1 MTESERLWRQNN
13 KERLRDYQRDYAKRT
28 ICDMKCFECKF
39 PDCRNAKPPTKKETQ
54 MIRDA
59 MGLDDPAILRNK
71 VESQKEYARIY
82 RRMKYAQKKRARS

>member
-1 MTESERLWRQNN
+1 MTEREWRQAN
-13 KERLRDYQRDYAKRT
+13 KEHLRDYYRDYVKRT

-39 PDCRNAKPPTKKETQ
+39 SDCRNPKPPTKKETQ

-59 MGLDDPAILRNK
+59 MGRDDPALLRK
-71 VESQKEYARIY
+71 KAEDQKEYARIY